1 MTTLLKTAAI
11 AALITGFAN
20 TAHAGSPY
28 AFQSDDY
35 LAMAAPAPVTDAPFV
50 LTPMLEASIPA
61 SFAETSV
68 IDTETAKAP
77 RIAVARLDG
86 GRLIPTPHGEEVDW
100 KMLDKRTD
108 FDIEVMNAGDYLKYI
123 PEIAYGDYD
132 TDNKIDEVRLTA
144 ANEGYSHVIIYG
156 MGADAYWSSFGGKA
170 LAETG
175 LTVHEDC
182 ASWDQ
187 AKAKALLVDA
197 HTGEVLGAAKADDIT
212 YNIGY
217 LADDMERVL
226 DILA

>member
-28 AFQSDDY
+28 AFQSDEY

-50 LTPMLEASIPA
+50 LTPMLET
-61 SFAETSV
+61 SFAEVEVTK
-68 IDTETAKAP
+68 TEIANTP

-86 GRLIPTPHGEEVDW
+86 GRLIPTPYAEEFDW
-100 KMLDKRTD
+100 EMLDKRTE
-108 FDIEVMNAGDYLKYI
+108 FDIEVMKAGDYLKYI
-123 PEIAYGDYD
+123 PEIAFDGHD

-144 ANEGYSHVIIYG
+144 ANEGYSHVIVYG

-182 ASWDQ
+182 ESWDE
-187 AKAKALLVDA
+187 AKAKALLVNA

-226 DILA
+226 NRLT